1 MVEHVFVGRAEQGGV
16 PPEPVDDI
24 AGEQAAFGVGEGH
37 PRSEE
42 GGVDPAPVDVSDEQ
56 HGSPR
61 MFGHAHV
68 DNIVLLE
75 VDFAGAARAFE
86 HHDVMVGGEAVVG
99 FGDGL
104 P

>member
-1 MVEHVFVGRAEQGGV
+1 MGRAEQGGV

-37 PRSEE
+37 PRAEE
-42 GGVDPAPVDVSDEQ
+42 GSVDAAPVDVPDEQ

-68 DNIVLLE
+68 DDIVGLE
-75 VDFAGAARAFE
+75 VDFAGAACAFE
-86 HHDVMVGGEAVVG
+86 HHDVMACGEAVVG
-99 FGDGL
+99 FGDGF

>member
-42 GGVDPAPVDVSDEQ
+42 GGVDPAPVDVSDE
-56 HGSPR
+56 
-61 MFGHAHV
+61 
-68 DNIVLLE
+68 
-75 VDFAGAARAFE
+75 
-86 HHDVMVGGEAVVG
+86 
-99 FGDGL
+99 
-104 P
+104 

>member
-1 MVEHVFVGRAEQGGV
+1 MSQHVVVRGPEQGCV
-16 PPEPVDDI
+16 PPESVDDI
-24 AGEQAAFGVGEGH
+24 SREQSAFGVGEGH
-37 PRSEE
+37 PCSEE

-68 DNIVLLE
+68 DDIVLLE